1 MANCPKSNA
10 HFDAIWKHQEDFWAQ
25 PNAQELVDTAMN
37 QYSSTISLITYI
49 ESADYARG
57 NYFKSGI
64 AAGNIERLLIGPP
77 DVCKVPAMPATSDPE
92 AAPQFAAGYLFG
104 ASQHTID
111 KRDYVLGCFE

>member
-1 MANCPKSNA
+1 MI
-10 HFDAIWKHQEDFWAQ
+10 DAAES
-25 PNAQELVDTAMN
+25 T
-37 QYSSTISLITYI
+37 YSSTLSLILYI

-77 DVCKVPAMPATSDPE
+77 DVCKVPDMPTSTDAS

-104 ASQHTID
+104 ISQHHID
-111 KRDYVLGCFE
+111 ERDYILDCYE